1 MTAGL
6 DQYIADL
13 LYDYDCVIVPQLGG
27 FVTNY
32 RPAKLDQRKGIAL
45 PPGKDVRFNR
55 NLTKNDGLLTSACA
69 EANGWN
75 FEEAGSFVRSEVEG
89 YLKALND
96 GSKVKLK
103 KVGIL
108 YIDTD
113 KNLRFEPD
121 STQNFLKQ
129 SWGFEAFALQEP
141 VVKAAPAP
149 KPEPKIIPMP
159 LPEVEEIRNNEKDT
173 LPGRSEHT
181 KSIYWVAA
189 ATLLPFMALSV
200 YIGMQTG
207 FKSPGD
213 ISPADLIPFSQS
225 RKVERFY
232 SPSEIVNE
240 NRPEAAEFGFP
251 RHATLFPF
259 SFAENAVDSTG
270 VWVNLAKVKDTT
282 ARDRAMSAGASGK
295 YHIIAGCFGDAQN
308 AEAYVAVLQ
317 AKGFEASIL
326 DHHKGLHRV
335 RLASFTQYEEALNEL
350 DQVRLEKDLD
360 GAWLLKKTMKPNEHG
375 SAQN

>member
-32 RPAKLDQRKGIAL
+32 RPAQLDPRKGLAL
-45 PPGKDVRFNR
+45 PPGKDIRFNR

-89 YLKALND
+89 YLKALNE

-129 SWGFEAFALQEP
+129 SWGFEAFALPEP
-141 VVKAAPAP
+141 IVKAVPES
-149 KPEPKIIPMP
+149 KPEPKVIPMP
-159 LPEVEEIRNNEKDT
+159 APIPAQIQDEEKD
-173 LPGRSEHT
+173 LVYGRSAHT
-181 KSIYWVAA
+181 RSLYWVAA
-189 ATLLPFMALSV
+189 ATLLPFVALSL

-225 RKVERFY
+225 KKVERLY
-232 SPSEIVNE
+232 SPSAIVDE
-240 NRPEAAEFGFP
+240 PRPEVTEAGFP
-251 RHATLFPF
+251 KHASLFPF

-270 VWVNLAKVKDTT
+270 VWINLARVEASRTT
-282 ARDRAMSAGASGK
+282 KSARNGSVAGK
-295 YHIIAGCFGDAQN
+295 YHIIAGCFGEAHN
-308 AEAYVAVLQ
+308 AETYVGRLQ
-317 AKGFEASIL
+317 AKGFDASIL
-326 DHHKGLHRV
+326 DYHKGLHRV
-335 RLASFTQYEEALNEL
+335 RLASFMQYDDAVNQLAR
-350 DQVRLEKDLD
+350 VRLEKDLD
-360 GAWLLKKTMKPNEHG
+360 GAWILKKPMKP
-375 SAQN
+375 

>member
-32 RPAKLDQRKGIAL
+32 RPAKLDPRRGIAL

-69 EANGWN
+69 DANGWN
-75 FEEAGSFVRSEVEG
+75 FEEAGSFVRKEVEG

-129 SWGFEAFALQEP
+129 SWGFEAFALPEP
-141 VVKAAPAP
+141 VAKAAPAP
-149 KPEPKIIPMP
+149 KPEPKVIP
-159 LPEVEEIRNNEKDT
+159 LPSPMAEENVEDEKDAVY
-173 LPGRSEHT
+173 GRSQHAR
-181 KSIYWVAA
+181 SIYWVAA

-213 ISPADLIPFSQS
+213 ISPADLIPFSQ
-225 RKVERFY
+225 RNKVERLY
-232 SPSEIVNE
+232 SPAETVNGPRTNASEH
-240 NRPEAAEFGFP
+240 GFP
-251 RHATLFPF
+251 ENTALFPF
-259 SFAENAVDSTG
+259 SFAESEVDSTG
-270 VWVNLAKVKDTT
+270 VWINLAKISGANSPKPAVTE
-282 ARDRAMSAGASGK
+282 SAKGK
-295 YHIIAGCFGDAQN
+295 YHIIAGCFEEAEN
-308 AEAYVAVLQ
+308 AETYVARLQ
-317 AKGFEASIL
+317 EKGYEASIL
-326 DHHKGLHRV
+326 DYHKGLHRV
-335 RLASFTQYEEALNEL
+335 CLASFMQYDIALNQL
-350 DQVRLEKDLD
+350 GQVRLKQDLN
-360 GAWLLKKTMKPNEHG
+360 GAWLLKKTMKPNGHG
-375 SAQN
+375 NAKD